1 MIKLRTK
8 GVLLQIPYFDATII
22 GNGGEHGGSDGRP
35 ADIIDLL
42 LQVCDLMTNQFGLAV
57 FLVPNS
63 DSPIVTT
70 GYENRTFTRVPEGV
84 ASDTVDWS
92 HMTIIVIGVSLR
104 EGGGAFVNG
113 AVLSGNEVVVTSVV
127 DGEIN

>member
-1 MIKLRTK
+1 
-8 GVLLQIPYFDATII
+8 
-22 GNGGEHGGSDGRP
+22 
-35 ADIIDLL
+35 
-42 LQVCDLMTNQFGLAV
+42 MTNQFGLAV

-70 GYENRTFTRVPEGV
+70 SYENRTFTRVPEGV

-92 HMTIIVIGVSLR
+92 HMTIIVIGVSFR